1 MAAEGKRTRG
11 RQKIEMKRIENEDD
25 RLITF
30 SKRRSGVYKKASELA
45 TLCGAEVAVVVF
57 SPAGKPFSFGHPS
70 VESVTSR
77 FLNQNPDPHGDR
89 THPLVEAHRRVRI
102 NELSQQYSELVNQ
115 LEVER
120 ERGKELQKL
129 TKARPGE
136 DKGWWEAPIEE
147 LSCEEVQKMDASLR
161 ELYNTVCNCVKQK
174 HAAMAGSFP
183 SSSTFLPAGYSAE
196 GATSSNPFAANNA
209 SGADPSGSGQGFQPA
224 GYGYGVGHF

>member
-161 ELYNTVCNCVKQK
+161 ELYNTVCN
-174 HAAMAGSFP
+174 S
-183 SSSTFLPAGYSAE
+183 GYSAE

>member
-1 MAAEGKRTRG
+1 MAVEGKRTRG

-102 NELSQQYSELVNQ
+102 NELSQQYTELVSQ

-129 TKARPGE
+129 TKARPGD

-147 LSCEEVQKMDASLR
+147 LSCEDVQKMDASLR
-161 ELYNTVCNCVKQK
+161 ELYNTVCNCMKEK
-174 HAAMAGSFP
+174 HAAIAGTFP
-183 SSSTFLPAGYSAE
+183 SSSTFLSGYSAQ
-196 GATSSNPFAANNA
+196 GTTSSNPLFAANNA
-209 SGADPSGSGQGFQPA
+209 SGADPSGSGFHPA
-224 GYGYGVGHF
+224 YGYGVGHF